1 MVEGRGLESL
11 PSSCLLSSQL
21 FHGPLRKKSSG
32 YSKTAIT
39 LCPSVGLRM
48 KKIEI
53 RIQLDFSSLGNN
65 GIRILDWSFI
75 LAHSASIL
83 PRLSRIWFF
92 EVPFSHKT
100 SIIMLCVFPL
110 STDIRQS
117 DFKNCVA
124 GVHLQV
130 DHTEFESYERVYY
143 VSVRLYG

>member
-21 FHGPLRKKSSG
+21 FHGPLRKISSG

-75 LAHSASIL
+75 LAHSASVL